1 MLLLVIFPIRNLAAI
16 INSMEKFTTSV
27 EIVGEITLLVPLSPR
42 LTPSSKAKVPR
53 VFHEHQKQ
61 LILNF

>member
-53 VFHEHQKQ
+53 DFHEHQKQ
-61 LILNF
+61 RILNL